1 MLRSLSVVGLGK
13 NWFFKG
19 TCIFSGIIA
28 GTGKTKESSK
38 GMTLPKKPLIR
49 HYAVKSENLAFLLD
63 HGLSLKG
70 MVDFI
75 YLDPPDN
82 AGRSRSLTNPKPTK
96 RGHEKWLQFMQPRIA
111 ASKPYLKPEGVIA
124 VSIGDSELPRLR
136 IIMDEVFGE
145 SNFIGMITIDRGNVT
160 NNARFLSSS
169 HEYLLLYAKNMQA
182 LLKSGVKWRTTREGL
197 ATVRRQEKKLRSK
210 HGEDYA
216 SMSEEL
222 KEWFKSQELP
232 ARLKQFNG
240 VDAKGLYAYSD
251 LSAPK
256 NGLTYDVTNPNTGNK
271 VAVPSRGWGVAED
284 TFLELIQTD
293 NIIWGAT
300 DKQQPLK
307 KLYLK
312 DTPDQVIRSVMNI
325 PSRSPER
332 LLQNILGKEVT
343 YAQAKDLDFMKYLIE
358 VFTGDEALILDFF
371 AGSGTTGHAVLE
383 LNYENPDVSKRQFVL
398 VSNDEHE
405 VYSKVLLPRL
415 EAVISGRWAEKQ
427 KRPRRA
433 ELLKRLQ

>member
-1 MLRSLSVVGLGK
+1 
-13 NWFFKG
+13 
-19 TCIFSGIIA
+19 
-28 GTGKTKESSK
+28 
-38 GMTLPKKPLIR
+38 MTLRKKPLIR
-49 HYAVKSENLAFLLD
+49 HYAVKSENLAFLQD
-63 HGLSLKG
+63 QGQAIKG
-70 MVDFI
+70 QVDFI
-75 YLDPPDN
+75 YLDPPNN

-96 RGHEKWLQFMQPRIA
+96 RGHEKWLQFMEPRIA

-136 IIMDEVFGE
+136 IIMDDVFGE
-145 SNFIGMITIDRGNVT
+145 PNFIGMITIDTGNVT

-169 HEYLLLYAKNMQA
+169 HEYLLLYANDMQA

-197 ATVRRQEKKLRSK
+197 GSLRRQEKKLRAKFGS
-210 HGEDYA
+210 DYIG
-216 SMSEEL
+216 MSEEL
-222 KEWFKSQELP
+222 KEWFKSQDLP
-232 ARLKQFNG
+232 VRLKQFNG
-240 VDAKGLYAYSD
+240 VDVRGLYAYSD

-256 NGLTYDVTNPNTGNK
+256 NGLSYDVVNPNTGSK
-271 VAVPSRGWGVAED
+271 VAVPSRGWGVSEE
-284 TFLELIQTD
+284 TFLELIETD

-312 DTPDQVIRSVMNI
+312 DTPDQVIRTVMSI

-332 LLQNILGKEVT
+332 LLHSILGKDVT
-343 YAQAKDLDFMKYLIE
+343 YAQSKDLDFMKYLIE
-358 VFTGDEALILDFF
+358 VFTGEDALIMDFF

-405 VYSKVLLPRL
+405 VYSKVMLPRL
-415 EAVISGRWAEKQ
+415 EAVISGRWFERQ

-433 ELLKRLQ
+433 ELLKKI